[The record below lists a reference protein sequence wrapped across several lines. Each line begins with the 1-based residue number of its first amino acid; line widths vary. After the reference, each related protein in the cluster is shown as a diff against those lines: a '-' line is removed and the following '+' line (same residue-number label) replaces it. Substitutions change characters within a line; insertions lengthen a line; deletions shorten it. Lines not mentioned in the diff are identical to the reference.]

1 MKRLAH
7 PPHHHQQHHQ
17 VADAACSGNAPS
29 CRRLG
34 ANKTP
39 KGRPQNRERKK
50 RERDCLTNQNVQS
63 TRTINQTLKEREQLC
78 DNLYRFCI
86 F

>member
-39 KGRPQNRERKK
+39 KGRPQNREEE
-50 RERDCLTNQNVQS
+50 RER
-63 TRTINQTLKEREQLC
+63 ERLRELLDKSKC
-78 DNLYRFCI
+78 AVNENY
-86 F
+86 